1 MMSVYCTDNINFVR
15 YIMKIS
21 NDTLSVLKN
30 FATVNTNIL
39 VRKGNTLSTISTGK
53 NIFATATI
61 AETFDREFA
70 IYDLNSL
77 LGLLTLVEDTE
88 IAFGEDSI
96 TMSTGC
102 GLFEYFYCED
112 NIITAAPDKQ
122 IEVDDFFSFDLS
134 AEELNM
140 IQKAA
145 GIAAAPMVS
154 VIGNGSSA
162 TLVVGDP
169 AIESGQSNKNN
180 YTQPIS
186 ESDKTFA
193 AHLQIENL
201 KVLPGDY
208 RVVISQKKFMHLINT
223 TSNVKYW
230 LALHPSSEI

>member
-1 MMSVYCTDNINFVR
+1 MSVYSTDNINFVR

-30 FATVNTNIL
+30 FAAVNTNIL
-39 VRKGNTLSTISTGK
+39 VRQGNTLSTISTGK
-53 NIFATATI
+53 NIFARATV

-77 LGLLTLVEDTE
+77 LGLLTLMEDTE
-88 IAFGEDSI
+88 VSFGDESI
-96 TMSTGC
+96 TVSKDRS
-102 GLFEYFYCED
+102 LFEYYYADPE
-112 NIITAAPDKQ
+112 IIVGAPDKQ

-134 AEELNM
+134 AEDLNM

-145 GIAAAPMVS
+145 GITAAPMIS
-154 VIGNGSSA
+154 VIGDGNKVVL
-162 TLVVGDP
+162 TVGDP
-169 AIESGQSNKNN
+169 ATPKSNSFKQ
-180 YTQPIS
+180 TIS

-208 RVVISQKKFMHLINT
+208 RVTISQKKFMHLVNT
-223 TSNVKYW
+223 KTDVKYW
-230 LALHPSSEI
+230 LALHKSSEV

>member
-1 MMSVYCTDNINFVR
+1 MPVYCTDNTNFVR

-30 FATVNTNIL
+30 FAAVNTNIL
-39 VRKGNTLSTISTGK
+39 VRKGSTLSTISTGK

-61 AETFDREFA
+61 AETFEREFA
-70 IYDLNSL
+70 IYDLNNL
-77 LGLLTLVEDTE
+77 LGLLTLIEDNEVT
-88 IAFGEDSI
+88 FGENSI
-96 TMSTGC
+96 KMSTGL
-102 GLFEYFYCED
+102 GLFEYFYCEES
-112 NIITAAPDKQ
+112 IITAAPDKQ

-134 AEELNM
+134 AEELIM
-140 IQKAA
+140 VQKAA
-145 GIAAAPMVS
+145 GITMAPMVS
-154 VIGNGSSA
+154 VISDGSNA
-162 TLVVGDP
+162 VLFVGDP
-169 AIESGQSNKNN
+169 TPENGNSNS
-180 YTQPIS
+180 YSQPIG

-223 TSNVKYW
+223 ASNVKYW